1 MRMITPSLGR
11 PLATILALGL
21 LLPSVAMSDTLAGA
35 LSGAYDHSG
44 LLDQNRA
51 LLRAADEDVAAAT
64 AALRPVLSYSLSSN
78 YSTLSASTSSNLS
91 LTASLVL
98 FDFGAGQL
106 RRDLAR
112 ENVMSLRAALRGVE
126 QNVLLG
132 AVVAY
137 TSMQRDGAIVELRTN
152 NVRVIEREL
161 QAARDRF
168 EVGEI
173 TRTDVA
179 LAEARLASARAALAA
194 ARGDLDRSREDY
206 RASVGTYPGS
216 LSALPPAPE
225 VPNSLDA
232 ARALARQ
239 RHPDMAQAQRAV
251 TVAEMNVALAE
262 AALKPVLSGSAS
274 AGLDQDSTSSAS
286 LGLTFSGAI
295 YRGGALASALRKAIT
310 QRDASRASLH
320 IVRHDIDRNLGNAWS
335 GLTVAEASLQA
346 SQEQV
351 RASGVAFRG
360 VREETALGARTILDV
375 LNAEQELLDA
385 ETARL
390 SAGSDRYVAVYSL
403 LAAMGLLNVKH
414 LGLAVATYDPGAYY
428 DAARSAPV
436 HKISPQGK
444 KLDHILKALGKQ

>member
-251 TVAEMNVALAE
+251 
-262 AALKPVLSGSAS
+262 AARGHGGRDECRPG
-274 AGLDQDSTSSAS
+274 
-286 LGLTFSGAI
+286 
-295 YRGGALASALRKAIT
+295 RGGAET
-310 QRDASRASLH
+310 
-320 IVRHDIDRNLGNAWS
+320 G
-335 GLTVAEASLQA
+335 
-346 SQEQV
+346 
-351 RASGVAFRG
+351 AFRLCIG
-360 VREETALGARTILDV
+360 RVRSGQHKQRFARPDIFRRHLPRRRAGLGAAQSNHPARR
-375 LNAEQELLDA
+375 QSSEL
-385 ETARL
+385 
-390 SAGSDRYVAVYSL
+390 
-403 LAAMGLLNVKH
+403 
-414 LGLAVATYDPGAYY
+414 AY
-428 DAARSAPV
+428 RAP
-436 HKISPQGK
+436 
-444 KLDHILKALGKQ
+444 